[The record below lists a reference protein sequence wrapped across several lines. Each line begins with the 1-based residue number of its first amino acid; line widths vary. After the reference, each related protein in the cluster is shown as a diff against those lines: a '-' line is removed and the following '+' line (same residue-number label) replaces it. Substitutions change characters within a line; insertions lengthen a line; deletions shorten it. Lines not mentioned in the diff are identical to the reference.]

1 MEPATLKL
9 NDNAWH
15 KVHVTRD
22 GKNVRLN
29 IDNGA
34 VDSELLSSCR
44 QGIAEPFPLRF
55 EAAFGFFVRM
65 CAWDYG
71 PYDFTSK

>member
-1 MEPATLKL
+1 MEPATLTL

-15 KVHVTRD
+15 KVHITRD
-22 GKNVRLN
+22 GRNVRLN

-44 QGIAEPFPLRF
+44 QGIDHFRILTAGL
-55 EAAFGFFVRM
+55 
-65 CAWDYG
+65 YL
-71 PYDFTSK
+71 T